1 MAGNKKLSVTGLI
14 LRQFAFPLF
23 LLVIGG
29 TAVLESMRVTKKY
42 PSDNW
47 LAGPSGFM
55 MIIGVILL
63 LLFVIELVK
72 AIRGFSLSS
81 VKEEA
86 AVEKQSE
93 KNQED
98 AINTKK
104 MVLSFLLLVVYVLL
118 LKILGFSLSSVL
130 YLAANLWL
138 LKNPPL
144 RTIITVVVIFLLLMF
159 GAPQLGIS
167 LPRGIFGF

>member
-1 MAGNKKLSVTGLI
+1 MAEKRWLSVTALI
-14 LRQFAFPLF
+14 LKKFAFPLF

-29 TAVLESMRVTKKY
+29 TAVLESMRITKKY

-72 AIRGFSLSS
+72 ALKGFSIPASS
-81 VKEEA
+81 PEKVEA
-86 AVEKQSE
+86 ASDS
-93 KNQED
+93 KNTED
-98 AINTKK
+98 AVNTKK
-104 MVLSFLLLVVYVLL
+104 MVISFLLLVVYVLL
-118 LKILGFSLSSVL
+118 LKYLGFAVSSVL
-130 YLAANLWL
+130 YLGANLWI

-144 RTIITVVVIFLLLMF
+144 RTIITVAVILLALLF
-159 GAPQLGIS
+159 GAPQLGIA
-167 LPRGIFGF
+167 LPRGMLGF